1 MTSGPAISELS
12 VGKNVG
18 NKMDGAS
25 GAKMETVTDFA
36 VDKDMKET
44 DVMEK
49 WERDTSIPVF
59 KTPLVRYY
67 THSVDLFNPFFIEQI
82 SILLFYSYELCCRST
97 TDYINND

>member
-1 MTSGPAISELS
+1 MTPEKSGHAISELS

-36 VDKDMKET
+36 VDKDMKEM
-44 DVMEK
+44 DVMATWEK
-49 WERDTSIPVF
+49 DTSIPVF

-67 THSVDLFNPFFIEQI
+67 TYSVDLFNPFL
-82 SILLFYSYELCCRST
+82 SKLL
-97 TDYINND
+97 NK

>member
-1 MTSGPAISELS
+1 MLRLPLKVTIPEKSGPAISELS

-44 DVMEK
+44 VVMET
-49 WERDTSIPVF
+49 WEKDTNIPVF
-59 KTPLVRYY
+59 KTQPVRDY
-67 THSVDLFNPFFIEQI
+67 THSTPF
-82 SILLFYSYELCCRST
+82 
-97 TDYINND
+97 

>member
-1 MTSGPAISELS
+1 MPLKVTIPEKSGLAISELS

-44 DVMEK
+44 AVMATWEK
-49 WERDTSIPVF
+49 NTNIPVF
-59 KTPLVRYY
+59 KTQPVRDY
-67 THSVDLFNPFFIEQI
+67 THSVDLFK
-82 SILLFYSYELCCRST
+82 LL
-97 TDYINND
+97 NK

>member
-1 MTSGPAISELS
+1 MTPEKSGHAISELS

-44 DVMEK
+44 AVMAK
-49 WERDTSIPVF
+49 WEKDTSIPVF
-59 KTPLVRYY
+59 KTQLVRYY
-67 THSVDLFNPFFIEQI
+67 AHSVDLLN
-82 SILLFYSYELCCRST
+82 Y
-97 TDYINND
+97 

>member
-44 DVMEK
+44 VVMATWEK
-49 WERDTSIPVF
+49 DTNIPVF
-59 KTPLVRYY
+59 KTQPVRDY
-67 THSVDLFNPFFIEQI
+67 THSVDLFNPF
-82 SILLFYSYELCCRST
+82 LLSVKLL
-97 TDYINND
+97 NK